1 VDIGIIGI
9 GLMGHAFVGRFLSQ
23 GFTVRVFN
31 RSRDNIKDLGDTDV
45 IVCATAEELISLSD
59 TIILMVSDAAAIN
72 DLLRLDKQ
80 EPDIQVDNISASQE
94 YLKGKTILQMATIS
108 PRQSKEIGDAIIS
121 CGGHY
126 LEAPVL
132 GSIPEAKAG
141 TLIIMA
147 GGSKDLFEQVLPT
160 LQVLANKPRYIGETG
175 SAAALKL
182 AMNQLIAALT
192 AGFSLSLGYAIKNG
206 VDADVFMDT
215 VRESALYAKTYDK
228 KLEKYLQRDFGTA
241 NFSTR
246 HLLKDIRLFI
256 DDAKAA
262 GLNTDALEGIERITS
277 MSVENGMGLMDYSSI
292 YQVICPE
299 MLADRQ
305 ADGQADSQA
314 KK

>member
-1 VDIGIIGI
+1 MDIGIIGI
-9 GLMGHAFVGRFLSQ
+9 GLMGHAFVERFLSQ

-31 RSRDNIKDLGDTDV
+31 RTQDNIKALADNGV
-45 IVCATAEELISLSD
+45 IVCATADELMRLSS
-59 TIILMVSDAAAIN
+59 TIILMLSDADAIN
-72 DLLRLDKQ
+72 NLLQLNKQ
-80 EPDIQVDNISASQE
+80 DNLQ
-94 YLKGKTILQMATIS
+94 GKTILQMATIS
-108 PRQSKEIGDAIIS
+108 PTQSKDIGEVVSS
-121 CGGHY
+121 CGGRY

-147 GGSKDLFEQVLPT
+147 GGSKTVFETALPT
-160 LQVLANKPRYIGETG
+160 LQVLGAAPRYIGETG

-182 AMNQLIAALT
+182 SMNQLIAALT

-206 VDADVFMDT
+206 VDTDVFMDT

-228 KLEKYLQRDFGTA
+228 KLQKYLERDFGTA

-262 GLNTDALEGIERITS
+262 GLNTDALEGIERITKLT
-277 MSVENGMGLMDYSSI
+277 VENGMELMDYSSI
-292 YQVICPE
+292 YQQICP
-299 MLADRQ
+299 
-305 ADGQADSQA
+305 DS
-314 KK
+314 

>member
-1 VDIGIIGI
+1 MGI
-9 GLMGHAFVGRFLSQ
+9 GLMGQAFVERYLSQ

-31 RSRDNIKDLGDTDV
+31 RSHDNIKDLAESGV
-45 IVCATAEELISLSD
+45 IVCSTADELINLSS
-59 TIILMVSDAAAIN
+59 TIILMVSDAKAIN
-72 DLLRLDKQ
+72 NLLPLNKKSVKQ
-80 EPDIQVDNISASQE
+80 VELQ
-94 YLKGKTILQMATIS
+94 GKTILQMATIS
-108 PRQSKEIGDAIIS
+108 PRQSKEIAEAIS
-121 CGGHY
+121 LCGGHY

-132 GSIPEAKAG
+132 GSIPEAKTG

-147 GGSKDLFEQVLPT
+147 GGSKDVFEDALPT
-160 LQVLANKPRYIGETG
+160 LQVLGTAPRYIGKTG

-206 VDADVFMDT
+206 VDTDLFMET

-228 KLEKYLQRDFGTA
+228 KLQKYLHRDFGTA

-262 GLNTDALEGIERITS
+262 GLNTDALEGIERIADMT
-277 MSVENGMGLMDYSSI
+277 VENGMELMDYSSI
-292 YQVICPE
+292 YEVICP
-299 MLADRQ
+299 
-305 ADGQADSQA
+305 DS
-314 KK
+314 

>member
-1 VDIGIIGI
+1 MGI
-9 GLMGHAFVGRFLSQ
+9 GLMGKAFVERYLSQ
-23 GFTVRVFN
+23 GYTVRVFN
-31 RSRDNIKDLGDTDV
+31 RTQDNIKDLAESGV
-45 IVCATAEELISLSD
+45 IVCSSAEELISLSS
-59 TIILMVSDAAAIN
+59 TIILMVSNAEAIN
-72 DLLRLDKQ
+72 SLLPLDNQGDKQ
-80 EPDIQVDNISASQE
+80 GDKQQDLQ
-94 YLKGKTILQMATIS
+94 GKTILQMATIS
-108 PRQSKEIGDAIIS
+108 PRQSKEIGETISS

-132 GSIPEAKAG
+132 GSIPEAKTG

-147 GGSKDLFEQVLPT
+147 GGSKDVFEDSLPA
-160 LQVLANKPRYIGETG
+160 LQVLGTAPRYIGETG

-206 VDADVFMDT
+206 VDTDLFMET

-228 KLEKYLQRDFGTA
+228 KLQKYLDRDFGTA

-262 GLNTDALEGIERITS
+262 GLNTDALEGIERITGKT
-277 MSVENGMGLMDYSSI
+277 VENGMDLMDYSSI
-292 YQVICPE
+292 YQEICP
-299 MLADRQ
+299 
-305 ADGQADSQA
+305 DSQA
-314 KK
+314 EK

>member
-1 VDIGIIGI
+1 MGI
-9 GLMGHAFVGRFLSQ
+9 GLMGQAFVERYLSQ

-31 RSRDNIKDLGDTDV
+31 RNQNNIKNLRGNGV
-45 IVCATAEELISLSD
+45 IVCATADELLDLSN
-59 TIILMVSDAAAIN
+59 TIILMVSDAKAIN
-72 DLLRLDKQ
+72 HLLQLDTRSGEGEQGNKQQRLQ
-80 EPDIQVDNISASQE
+80 
-94 YLKGKTILQMATIS
+94 GKTILQMATIS
-108 PRQSKEIGDAIIS
+108 PGQSKTIDQAIKS
-121 CGGHY
+121 RGGHY

-132 GSIPEAKAG
+132 GSIPEAKTG

-147 GGSKDLFEQVLPT
+147 GGSKDVFQEALPT
-160 LQVLANKPRYIGETG
+160 LKVLGSAPRYIGETG

-182 AMNQLIAALT
+182 AMNQLIASLT

-206 VDADVFMDT
+206 VDTDLFMET

-228 KLEKYLQRDFGTA
+228 KLPKYLARDFGAA

-277 MSVENGMGLMDYSSI
+277 MTVENGLDLMDYSSI
-292 YQVICPE
+292 YQVICP
-299 MLADRQ
+299 D
-305 ADGQADSQA
+305 
-314 KK
+314 K